1 MRRQRVATGGRRA
14 ACAAF
19 ACLIVLSG
27 SPFAAYAQDAGI
39 ASGGETVL
47 LREAPG
53 YDAVAL
59 GDVPDGSA
67 LDVTGAAMTAA
78 DGSSWLPVV
87 VGGQSGYVPA
97 GFVANDVAAPAPVDL
112 LPETTDLAAAPD
124 ASVEPVDAAPG
135 APVDAS
141 SGEMAP
147 APVDEMA
154 VEPAPI
160 AAAPDATSATATT
173 TESNLRAWPGMDAEV
188 LQVLPPGAP
197 LTVTGAAENGFIPV
211 AGNGIN
217 GWIDADLI
225 GAGTNPA
232 LPPPVL
238 ASSMTGD
245 NAGIPAPET
254 ANVTPELDPATTA
267 PATDPALAS
276 IAPPP
281 DVLTGQ
287 STGIIWPFSS
297 GEWEV
302 VQGYNGGT
310 HQNRGGFAQYY
321 YSIDWARSDGN
332 TAGQPIYAPVSGS
345 IQWTDRGSGGIL
357 IDAGNGYGVALFHVV
372 VNGSAS
378 RGGSVERGQQIG
390 VIAGPGDAGYMSMA
404 HVEIAAWRLLDGG
417 GHESVPFVGP
427 NAIAGQEFPD
437 TGGGNQHMGATVSP

>member
-1 MRRQRVATGGRRA
+1 MRRPHFATGGRRT

-27 SPFAAYAQDAGI
+27 SPFAALAQDAGI

-47 LREAPG
+47 LRESPG

-59 GDVPDGSA
+59 SDVPDGSA
-67 LDVTGAAMTAA
+67 LDVTGEPTTAA
-78 DGSSWLPVV
+78 DGSTWLPVV
-87 VGGQSGYVPA
+87 VAGQSGYVPA
-97 GFVANDVAAPAPVDL
+97 GYIASDVAAPAPADQPVEAAPIAPDSSAQ
-112 LPETTDLAAAPD
+112 PAESALAA
-124 ASVEPVDAAPG
+124 
-135 APVDAS
+135 
-141 SGEMAP
+141 P
-147 APVDEMA
+147 AEATVGDMV
-154 VEPAPI
+154 VEPAP
-160 AAAPDATSATATT
+160 AAAASDSYSANPTATT
-173 TESNLRAWPGMDAEV
+173 TESNLRAWPGTDAEV

-197 LTVTGAAENGFIPV
+197 LTVNGGAENGFVPV
-211 AGNGIN
+211 IGNGIN
-217 GWIDADLI
+217 GWINADLI
-225 GAGTNPA
+225 GAETDPT

-254 ANVTPELDPATTA
+254 ANVTPALDPATTA

-281 DVLTGQ
+281 DVSTGQ
-287 STGIIWPFSS
+287 STGIVWPFSG

-345 IQWTDRGSGGIL
+345 IQWADRGSGGIL

-372 VNGSAS
+372 VNGSVS

-417 GHESVPFVGP
+417 GHESVPFTGP

-437 TGGGNQHMGATVSP
+437 SGGGNQHMGATVSP

>member
-1 MRRQRVATGGRRA
+1 MRRLHVATGGRRA

-27 SPFAAYAQDAGI
+27 SPFAAFAQEAGI

-47 LREAPG
+47 LRDSPG
-53 YDAVAL
+53 YDAMAL

-67 LDVTGAAMTAA
+67 LEVTGGPMTAA

-97 GFVANDVAAPAPVDL
+97 GYVASDVAAQTPVDQ
-112 LPETTDLAAAPD
+112 PIEAAP
-124 ASVEPVDAAPG
+124 AAPG
-135 APVDAS
+135 SSTQPVEAAPVAPVDAT
-141 SGEMAP
+141 SGEMTA
-147 APVDEMA
+147 APVTDMA
-154 VEPAPI
+154 VEAVPVG
-160 AAAPDATSATATT
+160 APDTGSTSATT
-173 TESNLRAWPGMDAEV
+173 TESNLRAWPGMEAEV

-197 LTVTGAAENGFIPV
+197 LTVTGAAENGFVPV
-211 AGNGIN
+211 TGNGIN

-225 GAGTNPA
+225 GAGTDPA

-238 ASSMTGD
+238 ASSMTSTD
-245 NAGIPAPET
+245 PAIPAPET
-254 ANVTPELDPATTA
+254 ANVTPALDPATTA

-281 DVLTGQ
+281 DVSTGQ
-287 STGIIWPFSS
+287 STGIVWPFSG

-332 TAGQPIYAPVSGS
+332 SAGQPIFAPVSGS
-345 IQWTDRGSGGIL
+345 IQWADRGSGGIL
-357 IDAGNGYGVALFHVV
+357 IDAGNGYGVALFHIT
-372 VNGSAS
+372 VNNSVS
-378 RGGSVERGQQIG
+378 RDGSVERGQQIG
-390 VIAGPGDAGYMSMA
+390 VISGPGGDGYMSMA
-404 HVEIAAWRLLDGG
+404 HVEIAAWRLLDGS
-417 GHESVPFVGP
+417 GHESVPFTGP

-437 TGGGNQHMGATVSP
+437 SGGGNQYMGATVSP